1 MVVAWRT
8 PEQPEE
14 RPYADTE
21 DSAALVVGGSIPAP
35 GWSAAE
41 PAELTIAVRGKR
53 GTATRRRPPSTD
65 RPSAAV
71 GIVQHSECG
80 PPCAERTPV
89 VIPLSRRPLDDL
101 VTSAV

>member
-14 RPYADTE
+14 RPYAEVE
-21 DSAALVVGGSIPAP
+21 DAATLVVGGTIPAP

-41 PAELTIAVRGKR
+41 PAEPTIAVRGKR
-53 GTATRRRPPSTD
+53 GGTTRRRPPSTD
-65 RPSAAV
+65 RPSASV
-71 GIVQHSECG
+71 GIVQHTDG
-80 PPCAERTPV
+80 DPTCAERTPV

-101 VTSAV
+101 VTTR